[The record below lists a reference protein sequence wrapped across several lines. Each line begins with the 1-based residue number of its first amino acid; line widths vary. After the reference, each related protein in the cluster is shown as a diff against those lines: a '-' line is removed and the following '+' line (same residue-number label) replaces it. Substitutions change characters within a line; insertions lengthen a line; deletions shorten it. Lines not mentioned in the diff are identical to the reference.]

1 MYMEKAEAV
10 LNNII
15 EHLRV
20 FYRFPAVFAVEN
32 GYVEVLDKADGWWY
46 TYDVPIGVVDFAL
59 MFEGVE
65 ETPEEHD
72 KPVELRLVEV
82 SLRHLWSKEVMLDFF
97 DTNVVHAYE
106 TVPKGTAV
114 SIYAKIINDDIV
126 FTDTAQLEQ
135 FIASRLKASL
145 YKYCVS
151 VQ

>member
-1 MYMEKAEAV
+1 MEKAEAV
-10 LNNII
+10 LNSII

-65 ETPEEHD
+65 ETPEEPD

-97 DTNVVHAYE
+97 DTNVVHVYE
-106 TVPKGTAV
+106 TVPKGPAV
-114 SIYAKIINDDIV
+114 SIYDNKRRH
-126 FTDTAQLEQ
+126 
-135 FIASRLKASL
+135 RL
-145 YKYCVS
+145 Y
-151 VQ
+151 